1 MKNGT
6 TLRLILCDQLNAQH
20 SWFKQVRADVLYT
33 LMEVRQETDVV
44 KPHIQKVAGF
54 FSAMRHFADD
64 LVRMGHRVV
73 YLRLDDPKN
82 EQSFDANLNRLIRE
96 QRITRFEYMQ
106 PDDYRLD
113 DQLAWLAS
121 RLSIPSSVEDAEHF
135 LTARSDRAHHFRGK
149 KRYLMESF
157 YRQMRRRHDILMNDG
172 KPVGGKWNYDQSN
185 RQRYDGA
192 VTLPETCLFSNDVS
206 DIVAMLDRCQV
217 RTFGRIDPQRL
228 IWPVTRKQ
236 ALQQLQAFVDQ
247 RLSHFGTYQD
257 AMTTENGFLFH
268 SLLSFALNA
277 KMLNPMEVIQAAF
290 DRFQSTSGEA
300 VGIAQLEGF
309 VRQILGWR
317 EYMRGIYWAHMPA
330 YASMNHFGHSAHLP
344 DYYWTG
350 DTRMNC
356 LRSVICQSLEHAY
369 AHHIQRLMIT
379 GNFALLAGI
388 HPDEV
393 DHWYLGIYIDAI
405 QWVEIVNTRGMS
417 QFADGGM
424 VATKPYV
431 SSANYIHK
439 MSDYCDDCHYQWRKN
454 TGDRACPFNSFYWA
468 FLHRHRQQLAKNPR
482 VAMMFRTWDRMK
494 DDKQR
499 ELLTQAENY
508 QAALNAL

>member
-1 MKNGT
+1 VKNGT

-135 LTARSDRAHHFRGK
+135 LTARSDLAHHFRGK

-157 YRQMRRRHDILMNDG
+157 YRQIRRRHDILMDDG

>member
-1 MKNGT
+1 MIFSWTMASPRAANGIT
-6 TLRLILCDQLNAQH
+6 IKAIATLRRRGA
-20 SWFKQVRADVLYT
+20 A
-33 LMEVRQETDVV
+33 
-44 KPHIQKVAGF
+44 A
-54 FSAMRHFADD
+54 
-64 LVRMGHRVV
+64 
-73 YLRLDDPKN
+73 
-82 EQSFDANLNRLIRE
+82 RE
-96 QRITRFEYMQ
+96 
-106 PDDYRLD
+106 P
-113 DQLAWLAS
+113 AS
-121 RLSIPSSVEDAEHF
+121 S
-135 LTARSDRAHHFRGK
+135 
-149 KRYLMESF
+149 
-157 YRQMRRRHDILMNDG
+157 
-172 KPVGGKWNYDQSN
+172 
-185 RQRYDGA
+185 
-192 VTLPETCLFSNDVS
+192 SNDVS

-217 RTFGRIDPQRL
+217 PTFGRIDPKRL

-236 ALQQLQAFVDQ
+236 AL
-247 RLSHFGTYQD
+247 
-257 AMTTENGFLFH
+257 
-268 SLLSFALNA
+268 
-277 KMLNPMEVIQAAF
+277 
-290 DRFQSTSGEA
+290 
-300 VGIAQLEGF
+300 AQLAGVRRSAAAPLRHLPGRHDSRQRVPLPFPALFRAQHQNAQSHGGDSGGHCPVPVDFRRKRWGSNNWKGF

-330 YASMNHFGHSAHLP
+330 YASMNHFGHSADLP
-344 DYYWTG
+344 DFYWTG

-356 LRSVICQSLEHAY
+356 LRSVISQSLEHAY

-393 DHWYLGIYIDAI
+393 DSWYLGIYIDAV

-468 FLHRHRQQLAKNPR
+468 FIHRHRQKLAKNPR